1 MLFVFSDSICFNFF
15 APLII
20 CKSCVIS
27 DDEEGE
33 DGEEGNLLQDLY
45 NKTTFSITL
54 IVTVYPKKT
63 KCNKKRWNFTCIK

>member
-45 NKTTFSITL
+45 NKNYFFNHLNCHCLSQ
-54 IVTVYPKKT
+54 KDQMQ
-63 KCNKKRWNFTCIK
+63 